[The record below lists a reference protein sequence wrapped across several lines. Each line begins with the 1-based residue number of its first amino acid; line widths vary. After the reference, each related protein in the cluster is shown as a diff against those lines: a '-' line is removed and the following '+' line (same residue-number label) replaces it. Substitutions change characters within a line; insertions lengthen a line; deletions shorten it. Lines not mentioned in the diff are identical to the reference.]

1 MAGTELFPIAFFEG
15 RFVPL
20 EEAKVSIATHALQ
33 YGTGVFAG
41 IRGYLDR
48 DGQTINVFR
57 LLDHTRR
64 LLQSARLL
72 RAELPYDAEQLGE
85 LIVELVRR
93 NAPRTDVYIRPFVYK
108 ADLEIGPKLKGVR
121 DELAIYMLPMQ
132 EYLPITHPIRL
143 MTTSWMR
150 TVDVVI
156 PSRAK
161 VCGAYVNSAFAKD
174 QAMECGFDDAIMLN
188 HHGKVA
194 EGSAANLFIVR
205 NGTLITTPVTADI
218 LEGITRRTILEFA
231 RDLEIPVEV
240 REIDRS
246 ELYICDEAFLCGTG
260 VQISPI
266 GNIDGRTVGTGQ
278 IGPITARLQQLYL
291 AVVRGEETPYRH
303 YLTRVSVPQQA
314 EAR

>member
-33 YGTGVFAG
+33 YGTGVFGG
-41 IRGYLDR
+41 IRGYLAH

-57 LLDHTRR
+57 LSDHTKR

-72 RAELPYDAEQLGE
+72 RAELPYQAEQIAQFVVE
-85 LIVELVRR
+85 LIRN
-93 NAPRTDVYIRPFVYK
+93 NAPHTDVYIRPFIYK
-108 ADLEIGPKLKGVR
+108 ADLEIGPKLKGLR

-132 EYLPITHPIRL
+132 EYLPITQPIRL

-150 TVDVVI
+150 TVDLVI

-205 NGTLITTPVTADI
+205 EGRLVTTPVTADI

-231 RDLEIPVEV
+231 RDLNIPVEI

-266 GNIDGRTVGTGQ
+266 GNIDGRIIGNGQ
-278 IGPITARLQQLYL
+278 IGPITAQLQQLYL
-291 AVVRGEETPYRH
+291 SVVRGEETPYQH
-303 YLTRVSVPQQA
+303 YLTRVPIPQQA
-314 EAR
+314 EAH